1 MVQAEQSVIGCL
13 MMAPELLD
21 KARAVLSPAMF
32 EAQPLARIFSCM
44 LELKKAGTPVDAVTV
59 VSRLGDGYE
68 AVIRECACI
77 APRIGTFPQYA
88 AIVLDAWRER
98 TLVTELQ
105 SLAISGRTADEMTA
119 ELERMAARQRSI
131 MQKVHSA
138 SEQTFGEAVAQAYRD
153 LLKPDT
159 SLKTDWKHFND
170 VLGGLQRGCLYIIA
184 ARPGDGKTDF
194 ALHLAVQL
202 AKRCRVDY
210 RSLEMTKEQLVHRV
224 LSRVCM
230 INSTRFR
237 DHDLDENAQK
247 RIGIAAA
254 RMGDLHLVMD
264 DTPGVSAG
272 DVEAKLASGKRDL
285 PQALAAQ
292 GLTGGMS
299 ESALAG
305 MYNSYGNN
313 RNTIDRGRNESL
325 AALLDTLNS
334 NRSSALQS
342 YNSQLSAAEQQK
354 MAYQMQL
361 EQALANGSAEILQN
375 KYDTLQNLD
384 NAYAQQ
390 ILALQQAA
398 AQAAQKRW

>member
-138 SEQTFGEAVAQAYRD
+138 SEQTFGEAVA
-153 LLKPDT
+153 
-159 SLKTDWKHFND
+159 H
-170 VLGGLQRGCLYIIA
+170 
-184 ARPGDGKTDF
+184 
-194 ALHLAVQL
+194 
-202 AKRCRVDY
+202 
-210 RSLEMTKEQLVHRV
+210 E
-224 LSRVCM
+224 
-230 INSTRFR
+230 
-237 DHDLDENAQK
+237 
-247 RIGIAAA
+247 
-254 RMGDLHLVMD
+254 
-264 DTPGVSAG
+264 
-272 DVEAKLASGKRDL
+272 EAKAGGASEMEA
-285 PQALAAQ
+285 ALY
-292 GLTGGMS
+292 
-299 ESALAG
+299 ALAG
-305 MYNSYGNN
+305 GL
-313 RNTIDRGRNESL
+313 T
-325 AALLDTLNS
+325 
-334 NRSSALQS
+334 SSGIEVS
-342 YNSQLSAAEQQK
+342 GGIEK
-354 MAYQMQL
+354 MADKSGGLGM
-361 EQALANGSAEILQN
+361 LQTMYEEGGEEA
-375 KYDTLQNLD
+375 KQDM
-384 NAYAQQ
+384 
-390 ILALQQAA
+390 
-398 AQAAQKRW
+398 